1 MHTARQYREST
12 QRVKDASSINA
23 VHEVLA
29 SVRAPSRSTSATNQP
44 AKRSLS
50 CSSQSKSAPVAKAV
64 TPWRPTLSQASSSRD
79 GGQAASQP
87 PDLQPTALDTLNRD
101 WRASSSWDHG
111 QVALNNYVNQQPAHR
126 SSYYQGDYKSA
137 YFQGPAKSSS
147 YKYERKDDTESGSD
161 PWRNWKPSDQWKEK
175 KW

>member
-1 MHTARQYREST
+1 MATESRLKVRSRFLVSSGHCFHLLIRCSCVAMCPFRARQW
-12 QRVKDASSINA
+12 
-23 VHEVLA
+23 VLA
-29 SVRAPSRSTSATNQP
+29 LFFH
-44 AKRSLS
+44 SLTWCS
-50 CSSQSKSAPVAKAV
+50 CVAMC

-87 PDLQPTALDTLNRD
+87 PDLQPTALDTSNRD
-101 WRASSSWDHG
+101 WRASSSHLWDGG

-147 YKYERKDDTESGSD
+147 YKYERENDTESSSD
-161 PWRNWKPSDQWKEK
+161 PWRNWKPSYPWKGK